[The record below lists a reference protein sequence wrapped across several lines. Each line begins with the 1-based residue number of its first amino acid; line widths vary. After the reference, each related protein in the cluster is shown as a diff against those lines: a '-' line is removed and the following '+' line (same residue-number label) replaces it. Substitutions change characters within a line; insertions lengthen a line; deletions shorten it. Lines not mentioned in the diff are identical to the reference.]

1 MKILTIANPRT
12 GGYYFTKSIA
22 DNHQLSHYHQPDT
35 DITLDDILNKD
46 NISVKLCTI
55 QLHQD
60 FENSKL
66 SLEVYIKKLHERVSR
81 FEFDNIILLH
91 RNTNKEYKESIVN
104 LINQGPGKSHV
115 EWVYDTKFINSI
127 TDDLAK
133 YVDWYMKTMNMWMD
147 LLSAEFNILP
157 IYYED
162 LYYNTESVDLGGLY
176 FSPDLNKK
184 LRKNITTKTII

>member
-22 DNHQLSHYHQPDT
+22 NTHHLTHYHQPNIGVSLDT
-35 DITLDDILNKD
+35 ILNRD

-66 SLEVYIKKLHERVSR
+66 SLDKYIKNLHERVGR

-91 RNTNKEYKESIVN
+91 RNRNKEYKESIIN

-115 EWVYDTKFINSI
+115 DWVYDSKFVNSI
-127 TDDLAK
+127 TDDLVNH
-133 YVDWYMKTMNMWMD
+133 VDWYMKTMNNWMD
-147 LLSAEFNILP
+147 LLSAEFNIAP

-162 LYYNTESVDLGGLY
+162 LYYNTESVDLQGLE
-176 FSPDLNKK
+176 FKPDLSKK
-184 LRKNITTKTII
+184 LRKEIKPNTII